1 MPSNSIDVI
10 REGLQRARWTIT
22 DLWVAALSI
31 GGDLSRRDIEQI
43 TGGERPATPIEHDIL
58 ATALNDHFMDLGEAH
73 PILCWAQLTQP

>member
-1 MPSNSIDVI
+1 MPSSVDVL

-43 TGGERPATPIEHDIL
+43 TGGERPATPTEHDLL
-58 ATALNDHFMDLGEAH
+58 ATALKLHLK
-73 PILCWAQLTQP
+73 L